1 MTTMLEKWRLAL
13 NDIRKDLEWSDRS
26 DIAAQLDDIIFQM
39 DTMDPRQEDY
49 QPVTHVCR
57 DGVTVVYGS
66 REDCAVCRVPK
77 YWNGGTR

>member
-39 DTMDPRQEDY
+39 DTMDPKQEDY

-57 DGVTVVYGS
+57 GGTVLYGS
-66 REDCAVCRVPK
+66 PQDCLFCRNLK
-77 YWNGGTR
+77 